1 MIGRIKRRPHG
12 GDVWRF
18 SREHKVPLEEII
30 DFSAPINPFGAP
42 PMAIEA
48 IKKFSQIIRFYPDRD
63 PRELKESIA
72 SYIGGV
78 TAKNIILGNGSV
90 ELIYAFI
97 ELFAKNHEVAIIVP
111 SFTEYEG
118 AVLRSGSKPIPVML
132 AEDFSI
138 DAKAVKEAICDGVK
152 MLVICNPHSPSG
164 RVFEKNLILDIVE
177 FCREKSVMVLVDENY
192 MDFIESSGNY
202 SVSQQVDN
210 FNNLFVVG
218 SFSKFFGM
226 PGLRIGYG
234 IGHPELAQ
242 TIEDHLIPWNI
253 NALSIIAA
261 KAALED
267 RNFIE
272 KTRSY
277 IKMER
282 EKLVEMIKQI
292 KALKVYPSDT
302 NFLLIKI
309 LSDNINARMLQEKLA
324 KEKILIRTCE
334 DFHGLNDKY
343 FRISIRKPEENR
355 ILVEALKRLLC

>member
-1 MIGRIKRRPHG
+1 MIERIKRRPHG
-12 GDVWRF
+12 GDVWKF

-48 IKKFSQIIRFYPDRD
+48 IKNFSQIIKFYPDRD
-63 PRELKESIA
+63 PKELKESIA
-72 SYIGGV
+72 NYIGGV
-78 TAKNIILGNGSV
+78 TADNVVLGNGSV

-97 ELFAKNHEVAIIVP
+97 ELFAKKQEVAIIVP

-118 AVLRSGSKPIPVML
+118 AVLRSGSKPIHVRL

-138 DAKAVKEAICDGVK
+138 DAKVVKEAICGEVK
-152 MLVICNPHSPSG
+152 MLVICNPNSPSG
-164 RVFEKNLILDIVE
+164 RVFKKDLILDIVE
-177 FCREKSVMVLVDENY
+177 YCREKSVMVLVDENY
-192 MDFIESSGNY
+192 MDFIDPSWDY
-202 SVSQQVDN
+202 SVSQQVNEFD
-210 FNNLFVVG
+210 NLFVVG

-234 IGHPELAQ
+234 IGRPELVQ
-242 TIEDHLIPWNI
+242 NIEDHLIPWNI
-253 NALSIIAA
+253 NALSIVAA
-261 KAALED
+261 KAALND
-267 RNFIE
+267 KDFIE
-272 KTRSY
+272 KTKSY

-282 EKLVEMIKQI
+282 EKLVEMLKQI
-292 KALKVYPSDT
+292 KALKVYPSAT
-302 NFLLIKI
+302 NFLLIRI
-309 LSDNINARMLQEKLA
+309 LSDGVNARMLQEKLA

-355 ILVEALKRLLC
+355 ILVEALKRILE